1 MTHEALLLHVK
12 SYKDKHLCHY
22 LHYKLNETL
31 FSLSTIFTWKTD
43 YSYSDWVL
51 AYLFFKM
58 NQVSQLLQGMLP
70 VIVYFSSENLNFEK
84 CVCYCQ
90 SLIASQ
96 YWRHFWWVS
105 GVTNYCGFFFFFFF
119 GYCTVKHVSFWKEFK
134 VHRRVLE
141 SHYVNLKQT
150 PLAQLWFRVR
160 EEELQWSEMA
170 VKTLL
175 PLPKIYLIEDGFSL
189 YISPKQHIIVDWLP
203 KKIGEPACLP
213 WSQTLRK
220 LAKVL
225 KHCHTSPWFF
235 KMLFFHK

>member
-119 GYCTVKHVSFWKEFK
+119 WILHCETCQL
-134 VHRRVLE
+134 LE
-141 SHYVNLKQT
+141 GIQSPPKG
-150 PLAQLWFRVR
+150 FRI
-160 EEELQWSEMA
+160 
-170 VKTLL
+170 TLCKL
-175 PLPKIYLIEDGFSL
+175 EANTTCPVVVQSQRGRATMIWDG
-189 YISPKQHIIVDWLP
+189 
-203 KKIGEPACLP
+203 C
-213 WSQTLRK
+213 
-220 LAKVL
+220 
-225 KHCHTSPWFF
+225 
-235 KMLFFHK
+235 